1 MADETQKRS
10 NRGFAAMDKAKQREI
25 ASKGGRSVP
34 DDKRSFSQDRTLA
47 AAAGRKGGESVPDEK
62 RSFSQDRGLAAAAGR
77 KGGEARSG
85 HGREGDGDGPQQG

>member
-1 MADETQKRS
+1 MADDSPKRS
-10 NRGFAAMDKAKQREI
+10 HRGFAAMDKAKQREI

-77 KGGEARSG
+77 KGGESRSG
-85 HGREGDGDGPQQG
+85 QGRDNDGERAEQ